1 MKVEESGRL
10 PGRGGIGQ
18 TLKLGGISCFSS
30 FPNCQVPNP
39 CCWVLLFLKTSQD
52 SQVESP
58 DFQRWPHTV
67 TGRDCD
73 PPLAQGDEPTLWRPA
88 LRLCSQPESPMCRG
102 CFPLSSLVTAPLAR
116 VGYPLC
122 WGCLQ
127 GHPPPLQLR
136 LVGLHDPPSPKV
148 WDNQEDQPCRVP
160 TEPGSHLAGGGWRKW
175 GHCRS

>member
-1 MKVEESGRL
+1 M
-10 PGRGGIGQ
+10 
-18 TLKLGGISCFSS
+18 
-30 FPNCQVPNP
+30 
-39 CCWVLLFLKTSQD
+39 
-52 SQVESP
+52 
-58 DFQRWPHTV
+58 

-73 PPLAQGDEPTLWRPA
+73 PPPAQGDEPTLWRPT
-88 LRLCSQPESPMCRG
+88 LRLCSQPKSPMCRG

-116 VGYPLC
+116 AGYPLC

-175 GHCRS
+175 GHAGAEDRLREKSLNSVPSCFSFPRSQRHAGVQHTCSPQVIVW